1 MKILLIGYKEELELV
16 YQSIRSK
23 TYIRDVIE
31 WSNQSGPERVEALIK
46 KNYDAIVLA
55 FKDRKMET
63 AMKKILSEIYKV
75 EMEKILA
82 FYWMCQATVPFM
94 LVDRVLKN
102 PLEKKYE
109 GLILGISHAQ
119 CGILS
124 NQMKKKFA
132 NLAVSSQD
140 IFYNWKTLEYCMEKY
155 RDKVKDLKYIV
166 FDMYDYNYFNFD
178 ISRSRQAISYYK
190 DGGFCADAHNFMMN
204 KFYNSNTFED
214 IIMYLQSM
222 KYEGILGTQVELWE
236 KLFENVHI
244 YDDYDEFVINKE
256 LSKRVNMI
264 PRDCK
269 DDYGTQSAIMQ
280 RSFADTIQENINSF
294 YHILDLAY
302 EWNPQMQIYVL
313 LMPRYIQA
321 EKQEKEQMVYTRWKE
336 QFYSVI
342 LQAQEQYKFTFLD
355 WKEHEI
361 SYCSNYYEDV
371 SHFNYFGAMKFTEIL
386 NNYIFPEI
394 IAENK

>member
-1 MKILLIGYKEELELV
+1 MI
-16 YQSIRSK
+16 
-23 TYIRDVIE
+23 
-31 WSNQSGPERVEALIK
+31 
-46 KNYDAIVLA
+46 
-55 FKDRKMET
+55 
-63 AMKKILSEIYKV
+63 
-75 EMEKILA
+75 
-82 FYWMCQATVPFM
+82 
-94 LVDRVLKN
+94 VDRVLKN

-140 IFYNWKTLEYCMEKY
+140 IFYNWKTLEYCLEKY

-190 DGGFCADAHNFMMN
+190 DGGFCGDAHNFAKN
-204 KFYNSNTFED
+204 NFYNNNTFENT
-214 IIMYLQSM
+214 IMYLQSM
-222 KYEGILGTQVELWE
+222 KYEGILEAQVELWE
-236 KLFENVHI
+236 KLFENVHT
-244 YDDYDEFVINKE
+244 YNNYDEFVTNRE
-256 LSKRVNMI
+256 LSKRVHMI
-264 PRDCK
+264 PKDCN
-269 DDYGTQSAIMQ
+269 DDYGTESSIMQ
-280 RSFADTIQENINSF
+280 RIFENTIQENINSF
-294 YHILDLAY
+294 YHILELAY
-302 EWNPQMQIYVL
+302 EWNPKMEIYVL
-313 LMPRYIQA
+313 LMPRYVQA
-321 EKQEKEQMVYTRWKE
+321 EKQERELAIYPKWKE

-342 LQAQEQYKFTFLD
+342 CQAQERYQFTFLD

-386 NNYIFPEI
+386 NNYIFP
-394 IAENK
+394 